1 MKKRPR
7 MKFRLREFQEMG
19 LSVQFDLE
27 NLSRDEAYFTFWN
40 KLFVVIEANNLLM
53 GGGFLLMGGD
63 FSDFFTQ
70 TNSRRTTT

>member
-1 MKKRPR
+1 

-19 LSVQFDLE
+19 LSVKFDLKD
-27 NLSRDEAYFTFWN
+27 LGRDEAYFIFWN
-40 KLFVVIEANNLLM
+40 KLVVVIEANNLLV
-53 GGGFLLMGGD
+53 GGG